1 MVTLDSDPGM
11 PNRLEKWSMGIRRYP
26 CLALTAAFC
35 LMSGCATDRP
45 RSAKASS
52 PVSSVERQCGPS
64 SGFRVAPAAGLGDD
78 VPFTVGIPEP
88 GVLFHR
94 ALEVAHIIGADD
106 LVMRLQPADRGRLQG
121 DSEAQLRL
129 LQVRQQLTI
138 RILLALLDVKSAA
151 AEADCEETR
160 ADDVADRLQD
170 EQEEKA
176 TRFTVLSLLGSGLG
190 GALSGGLAL
199 AAQATTA
206 GIVGIAAGV
215 TEATFGSMA
224 LSADIRYEFRHERN
238 LLKEIWEA
246 PKMPKLFPESV
257 WRFLNRPMRHDPA
270 HRSLR
275 ETLIA
280 RWYKDG
286 RLGEAGS
293 ETERHRKA
301 LFFGG
306 GGAYTADEL
315 RDRAVMLDMVES
327 DVNLMS
333 HDLEHLLQ
341 ELLSQLMR

>member
-1 MVTLDSDPGM
+1 VP
-11 PNRLEKWSMGIRRYP
+11 
-26 CLALTAAFC
+26 
-35 LMSGCATDRP
+35 
-45 RSAKASS
+45 S

-64 SGFRVAPAAGLGDD
+64 SGFRVAPAAELRDD
-78 VPFTVGIPEP
+78 VPLTAGIPEP
-88 GVLFHR
+88 GVLSPR
-94 ALEVAHIIGADD
+94 ALEVVHIIGADD
-106 LVMRLQPADRGRLQG
+106 LV
-121 DSEAQLRL
+121 AQLHVPDRNRPEENTEARLHL
-129 LQVRQQLTI
+129 LQVRQQLTL

-170 EQEEKA
+170 EQEKKA
-176 TRFTVLSLLGSGLG
+176 TRFTVLSLLGSGVG

-199 AAQATTA
+199 AAQAVAA

-224 LSADIRYEFRHERN
+224 LSADTRHEFRHERN

-246 PKMPKLFPESV
+246 PKTPKLFPESV

-286 RLGEAGS
+286 RLGEPDS

-341 ELLSQLMR
+341 ELLSQSMR

>member
-1 MVTLDSDPGM
+1 MVTPGSDPGM
-11 PNRLEKWSMGIRRYP
+11 SNRLEKRFIGICRRP
-26 CLALTAAFC
+26 CLVLAAAFC
-35 LMSGCATDRP
+35 LMSGCAIDRP
-45 RSAKASS
+45 RSANVPS

-64 SGFRVAPAAGLGDD
+64 SGFRVAPAAELRDN
-78 VPFTVGIPEP
+78 VPLTAGIPEP
-88 GVLFHR
+88 GVLSPR
-94 ALEVAHIIGADD
+94 ALEVVHIIGADD
-106 LVMRLQPADRGRLQG
+106 LV
-121 DSEAQLRL
+121 AQLHVPDRNRPEGNTEARLHL
-129 LQVRQQLTI
+129 LQVRQQLTL

-170 EQEEKA
+170 EQEKKA
-176 TRFTVLSLLGSGLG
+176 TRFTVLSLLGSGVG

-199 AAQATTA
+199 AAQAVAA

-224 LSADIRYEFRHERN
+224 LSADTRHEFRHERN

-246 PKMPKLFPESV
+246 PKTPKLFPESV

-286 RLGEAGS
+286 RLGEPDS

-306 GGAYTADEL
+306 GGTYTADEL